1 MVELLEDR
9 EEAEMEEMKDDESCV
24 GESDTGGVGG
34 EAVFSAFSSRL
45 FPLRRFIGASARF
58 ADVVRIKLSTI

>member
-9 EEAEMEEMKDDESCV
+9 EEAEMEERKDDGSCA
-24 GESDTGGVGG
+24 GGSDSGGVGG
-34 EAVFSAFSSRL
+34 EAIFSAFSSRL
-45 FPLRRFIGASARF
+45 FPLRRFIGAFPRF